1 MCINDLPEDYPR
13 KGRDEL
19 ANVTNA
25 EFYWTCVN
33 LTDLQA
39 KKNADYGDSFNR
51 NVEEF
56 GLLAAL
62 IPISNKFHRLSQL
75 IKSQDAQ
82 IKTES
87 IEDTLKDLA
96 CYAIMTIN
104 NLKK

>member
-1 MCINDLPEDYPR
+1 MMEDEIYDFSSVCSELIN
-13 KGRDEL
+13 
-19 ANVTNA
+19 
-25 EFYWTCVN
+25 
-33 LTDLQA
+33 LQL

-51 NVEEF
+51 NVKEF

-82 IKTES
+82 VKTEP

>member
-1 MCINDLPEDYPR
+1 MENELLPTEYKQR
-13 KGRDEL
+13 LK
-19 ANVTNA
+19 
-25 EFYWTCVN
+25 EFTDTSKDRFRMICDG
-33 LTDLQA
+33 LIDLQS

-82 IKTES
+82 VKTES

>member
-1 MCINDLPEDYPR
+1 MEKKLVSKDYLKELKEFTDTSNDMFRL
-13 KGRDEL
+13 
-19 ANVTNA
+19 
-25 EFYWTCVN
+25 TCAD
-33 LTDLQA
+33 LMDLQA